1 MSIPEKRTPIQH
13 LPERLCRS
21 SFILPGTVVLLGFVL
36 RVHGLGDQSFW
47 YDELATWNRAVISLS
62 ELFEDLFA
70 TRNHMPL
77 YFLLMRLWSDI
88 GTGEFIL
95 RAFSVVWGM
104 VSIAL
109 IYSVGRLIAK
119 QTVGLIAALLLAIS
133 PFHIW
138 YSQEARMYSL
148 VAASI
153 LLATWFFLHLLR
165 KDNSAY
171 WLGYTLSMILAVYT
185 HYLAILIMVA
195 HYTFISLNYRQLKS
209 FFRKWLAYAAAVG
222 LIFGIWVASIM
233 LTGGFKEAAISWIAP
248 ANWFEPIFTLL
259 ALSAGSTID
268 PPAILAF
275 CVLAVFLTGLLT
287 VFVRFGRL
295 RGGLV
300 DHANLQ
306 MVLDG
311 RLLLMWLVVPVV
323 LIFLVSLPWPIP
335 DRGAGQNKDRLSL
348 TG

>member
-77 YFLLMRLWSDI
+77 YFLLMRLWSEF

-119 QTVGLIAALLLAIS
+119 PKL
-133 PFHIW
+133 
-138 YSQEARMYSL
+138 
-148 VAASI
+148 
-153 LLATWFFLHLLR
+153 
-165 KDNSAY
+165 
-171 WLGYTLSMILAVYT
+171 
-185 HYLAILIMVA
+185 
-195 HYTFISLNYRQLKS
+195 
-209 FFRKWLAYAAAVG
+209 
-222 LIFGIWVASIM
+222 
-233 LTGGFKEAAISWIAP
+233 
-248 ANWFEPIFTLL
+248 
-259 ALSAGSTID
+259 
-268 PPAILAF
+268 
-275 CVLAVFLTGLLT
+275 
-287 VFVRFGRL
+287 
-295 RGGLV
+295 
-300 DHANLQ
+300 
-306 MVLDG
+306 
-311 RLLLMWLVVPVV
+311 
-323 LIFLVSLPWPIP
+323 
-335 DRGAGQNKDRLSL
+335 
-348 TG
+348 